1 MSRKP
6 RLFTESAKM
15 SSSKLPSSAGSEGQ
29 DPHYQCLSAIQTS
42 MDMTSAEYEYPL
54 SLDNTPPPCPSP
66 DHEDQPGG
74 SQSEQPIYENVA
86 SSNGQLPP
94 IADDSDI
101 DSDYSE
107 VEQALIQ
114 VYLYVVLYNFVC
126 IYMYGCFT
134 SVMYLIS

>member
-1 MSRKP
+1 MSTV
-6 RLFTESAKM
+6 LA
-15 SSSKLPSSAGSEGQ
+15 SSQEKTYACFFHLVTHHHFNQYLSE
-29 DPHYQCLSAIQTS
+29 IQTS

-54 SLDNTPPPCPSP
+54 SLDNTPPPCPSRP
-66 DHEDQPGG
+66 HQTMKTSLVAA
-74 SQSEQPIYENVA
+74 SQSSLAPIYENVA

-94 IADDSDI
+94 IADNSDI

>member
-1 MSRKP
+1 
-6 RLFTESAKM
+6 
-15 SSSKLPSSAGSEGQ
+15 
-29 DPHYQCLSAIQTS
+29 

-74 SQSEQPIYENVA
+74 SQSEQPIYENVV

-114 VYLYVVLYNFVC
+114 VYTCMWCCTALFAFISIHVWVLYKCYVPN
-126 IYMYGCFT
+126 
-134 SVMYLIS
+134 